1 MKQAAPSPGGR
12 AGCFFVRAALVLTC
26 SAFVAV
32 GTARAATK
40 PTRAAAKETRA
51 AAKET
56 VKPPQ
61 VKLEF
66 EKYTLPNGLEVI
78 LHEDHQLPIVG
89 VNIWYHAGPANEKA
103 GQTGFAHLFEHLMFQ
118 SSGHVPEDSYFKFL
132 EGAGA
137 SFVNGS
143 TDFDRTNY
151 LEDIPSNQL
160 ELALWLES
168 DRMGFLLDRL
178 DAASFA
184 NQQDV
189 VRNERR
195 QSVENAPYGLVEEE
209 LFHQL
214 FPKNHPYYASVIG
227 SHEDIQNAKVD
238 DIRDFFKRYYVP
250 NNATLVI
257 AGDIDKAKAK
267 ALVTKYF
274 ATIPRGQDVPAIEAT
289 TPPITQEHRAK
300 VTDKVELPRVF
311 MGWITSPIFKPGDAE
326 ADLTADILGGGKA
339 SRLYKALVYEKQIA
353 QDVNASQQSL
363 TLGSIFE
370 IVATAKPGHTAEE
383 LEAAIDGELQRLA
396 TEGPTPAELAASQT
410 STFSGIVSS
419 LERIGGFG
427 GVADRLNMYNQHTKD
442 PGYLNQDLA
451 RHAAVTTDGI
461 KKFVAEQLAKDHR
474 AIVYGIPGE
483 KVIPPAPPTPEAPA
497 KTEAKVESKEPWR
510 NTVPGAGPTAVVK
523 LPMAKRFQLQNGLT
537 VLLVESHRLPVVA
550 GTLVLRSG
558 SAQDPQDLPGL
569 AGFTASMLDEGTEK
583 RDALAIANELHKL
596 GASLNTGSSVD
607 GSTIACRSLKQTA
620 GATMSILSDV
630 ALHPAFPEKDI
641 ERVRDE
647 RVTSLLQQRDSPN
660 QTASRIMWSCLYG
673 PSHPYGHIS
682 LGTSEALKK
691 ITRDDMRKFYQAYF
705 TPQNS
710 ALVLVGDLNEV
721 EAKKLANEAL
731 GSWTGPPTETPR
743 PPTGTMISSRVI
755 IVDKPE
761 MPQTALRVVQL
772 GLMRSDPDFERFDLA
787 NTILGGLFS
796 SRINMNLRETH
807 GYTYGAFSALSENR
821 GQGPFLIGTSVRADV
836 TGASIDEILKEVKI
850 MTEKPVTDE
859 ELRMAKEST
868 VRTLPALFQTT
879 GSSAGTIATLYLYD
893 LPPDY
898 YQTLPGRIAGITPAD
913 VQAVSKKY
921 LAPDRMLVIAVGDR
935 GKIEPQ
941 ITKLKLGSVA
951 YRDLDGKEVAAAA
964 TN

>member
-1 MKQAAPSPGGR
+1 MKLAVPSPGGR
-12 AGCFFVRAALVLTC
+12 AVPALARVALVLAC
-26 SAFVAV
+26 SAFLFVS
-32 GTARAATK
+32 GSARAAVK
-40 PTRAAAKETRA
+40 EAA
-51 AAKET
+51 
-56 VKPPQ
+56 KPPQ

-78 LHEDHQLPIVG
+78 LHEDHQLPLVA
-89 VNIWYHAGPANEKA
+89 VNIWYHAGPANERA

-118 SSGHVPEDSYFKFL
+118 SSGHVPEDSYFKYL
-132 EGAGA
+132 EAAGS

-178 DAASFA
+178 TPASFA

-214 FPKNHPYYASVIG
+214 FPKTHPYYASVIG
-227 SHEDIQNAKVD
+227 SHEDIQNAKVG
-238 DIRDFFKRYYVP
+238 DIREFFKAYYIP

-257 AGDIDKAKAK
+257 AGDMDKAKTK

-274 ATIPRGQDVPAIEAT
+274 ASIPRGAEIPPVQVT
-289 TPPITQEHRAK
+289 TPPITQERRAK
-300 VTDKVELPRVF
+300 VNDEVELPRVF

-326 ADLTADILGGGKA
+326 ASLAADILAGGKA
-339 SRLYKALVYEKQIA
+339 SRLYKSLVYDKQIA
-353 QDVNASQQSL
+353 QDVNASLQSL
-363 TLGSIFE
+363 ALGSVFE
-370 IVATAKPGHTAEE
+370 IIATAKPGHTAEE
-383 LEAAIDGELQRLA
+383 IEAAIDAELQKFA
-396 TEGPTPAELAASQT
+396 AEGPTPTELAASQN
-410 STFSGIVSS
+410 STYSGIVMS

-427 GVADRLNMYNQHTKD
+427 GVADRINMYNQHTKD

-451 RHAAVTTDGI
+451 RYAAVTTDGI
-461 KKFVAEQLAKDHR
+461 KRFAAEQLTKDHR
-474 AIVYGIPGE
+474 AVVYGLPGT
-483 KVIPPAPPTPEAPA
+483 KVVPPAPPTPPAPSA
-497 KTEAKVESKEPWR
+497 TEAKVESKEAWR
-510 NTVPGAGPTAVVK
+510 NSVPGAGPAPVVK

-537 VLLVESHRLPVVA
+537 VLLVENHHLPIFA
-550 GTLVLRSG
+550 GTLVIRSG
-558 SAQDPQDLPGL
+558 SAQDPQDIPGL
-569 AGFTASMLDEGTEK
+569 AGYTSSMLDEGTQK
-583 RDALAIANELHKL
+583 RNALAIANELHSL

-607 GSTIACRSLKQTA
+607 GGTIGCRSLKQTA

-641 ERVRDE
+641 ERVRGD

-660 QTASRIMWSCLYG
+660 QTASRIMWNCLYG
-673 PSHPYGHIS
+673 PSHPYGHIT
-682 LGTSEALKK
+682 LGTAEGLKK
-691 ITRDDMRKFYQAYF
+691 ATRDDMARFYQAYY
-705 TPQNS
+705 TPQNA
-710 ALVLVGDLNEV
+710 ALVLVGDLNES
-721 EAKKLANEAL
+721 EAKRLASDAL
-731 GSWTGPPTETPR
+731 GSWTGPPTETAR
-743 PPTGTMISSRVI
+743 PPTGTMISSRVV
-755 IVDKPE
+755 IVDKPG

-796 SRINMNLRETH
+796 SRINLNLREAH

-836 TGASIDEILKEVKI
+836 TGASIDEILKEVRS
-850 MTEKPVTDE
+850 MLEKPVTDD

-868 VRTLPALFQTT
+868 IRTLPAQFQTT
-879 GSSAGTIATLYLYD
+879 GGTAGTIATLYLYD

-898 YQTLPGRIAGITPAD
+898 YQTFPGRIAGITAAD

-921 LAPDRMLVIAVGDR
+921 LAPERMLIIAVGDR
-935 GKIEPQ
+935 SKIEPQ
-941 ITKLKLGSVA
+941 ITKLKLGAVA
-951 YRDLDGKEVAAAA
+951 YKDLDGKEVTAAS

>member
-1 MKQAAPSPGGR
+1 MKQAVPFPGRR
-12 AGCFFVRAALVLTC
+12 AVPAYARVALVLAC
-26 SAFVAV
+26 SAFLFTGGV
-32 GTARAATK
+32 ARAAS
-40 PTRAAAKETRA
+40 KEGA
-51 AAKET
+51 
-56 VKPPQ
+56 KPPQ
-61 VKLEF
+61 VKLQF

-78 LHEDHQLPIVG
+78 LHEDHQLPLVA
-89 VNIWYHAGPANEKA
+89 VNLWYHTGPANERA

-118 SSGHVPEDSYFKFL
+118 SSGHVPEDSYFKYL
-132 EGAGA
+132 EAAG
-137 SFVNGS
+137 SSIVNGS

-151 LEDIPSNQL
+151 LEDVPSNQL

-209 LFHQL
+209 LYHQL
-214 FPKNHPYYASVIG
+214 FPKTHPYYASVIG

-238 DIRDFFKRYYVP
+238 DVREFFKSYYVP
-250 NNATLVI
+250 NNASLVI
-257 AGDIDKAKAK
+257 AGDIDRAKTK

-274 ATIPRGQDVPAIEAT
+274 ASIPRGAAVPPIEAT
-289 TPPITQEHRAK
+289 TPPITQERRAK
-300 VTDKVELPRVF
+300 VTDEVELPRVF
-311 MGWITSPIFKPGDAE
+311 LGWITPPIFKPGDAE
-326 ADLTADILGGGKA
+326 AGIAADILAGGKS
-339 SRLYKALVYEKQIA
+339 SRLYKTLVYEKQIA
-353 QDVNASQQSL
+353 QDVNASMQSL
-363 TLGSIFE
+363 TLGSILE

-383 LEAAIDGELQRLA
+383 LEAAIDAEIQKFA
-396 TEGPTPAELAASQT
+396 AEGPTPAELAASQN
-410 STFSGIVSS
+410 STYSGIVSS
-419 LERIGGFG
+419 LERVGGFG
-427 GVADRLNMYNQHTKD
+427 GVADRMNMYNQHVRD

-451 RHAAVTTDGI
+451 RYASVTTEGV
-461 KKFVAEQLAKDHR
+461 KKFAAEQLAKDR
-474 AIVYGIPGE
+474 RVVVYGLPGT
-483 KVIPPAPPTPEAPA
+483 KVVPPAPPTPTAPP
-497 KTEAKVESKEPWR
+497 KTEAKAESKEAWR
-510 NTVPGAGPTAVVK
+510 NTVPGAGPTPVVK
-523 LPMAKRFQLQNGLT
+523 LPMAKRFRLPNGLT
-537 VLLVESHRLPVVA
+537 VLVVENHRLPIVA
-550 GTLVLRSG
+550 STLVLRSG

-569 AGFTASMLDEGTEK
+569 SGYTASMLDEGTQK
-583 RDALAIANELHKL
+583 RDALAIANELHSL

-607 GSTIACRSLKQTA
+607 GSTIACRSLKQTI
-620 GATMSILSDV
+620 GPTMSILSDV

-647 RVTSLLQQRDSPN
+647 RVTALLQQRDSPN
-660 QTASRIMWSCLYG
+660 QTASRIMWNCLYG

-682 LGTSEALKK
+682 LGTAEGLKK
-691 ITRDDMRKFYQAYF
+691 ATRDDMLKFYQAYF
-705 TPQNS
+705 TPQNA
-710 ALVLVGDLNEV
+710 ALVLVGDLNES
-721 EAKKLANEAL
+721 EAKKLATDAL

-743 PPTGTMISSRVI
+743 PPMGTMISSRVVL
-755 IVDKPE
+755 VDKPG

-836 TGASIDEILKEVKI
+836 TGASIDEILKEVRI
-850 MTEKPVTDE
+850 MTEKPVTED

-868 VRTLPALFQTT
+868 IRTLPAQFQTT
-879 GSSAGTIATLYLYD
+879 GGTAGTIATLYLYD

-898 YQTLPGRIAGITPAD
+898 YQTLPGRITGFTAPD
-913 VQAVSKKY
+913 VQSVSKKY
-921 LAPDRMLVIAVGDR
+921 LVPDRMLVIAVGDR
-935 GKIEPQ
+935 SKIEPQ
-941 ITKLKLGSVA
+941 IMKLNLGAVA
-951 YRDLDGKEVAAAA
+951 YKDLDGKEVTASS

>member
-26 SAFVAV
+26 SAFAAV
-32 GTARAATK
+32 GTARAAGKETK
-40 PTRAAAKETRA
+40 GAAKEARA

-89 VNIWYHAGPANEKA
+89 VNIWYHTGPANEKA
-103 GQTGFAHLFEHLMFQ
+103 SQTGFAHLFEHLMFQ
-118 SSGHVPEDSYFKFL
+118 SSGHVPEDSYFKYL
-132 EGAGA
+132 EAAGA

-250 NNATLVI
+250 NNATLVL

-289 TPPITQEHRAK
+289 TPPITQERRAK

-326 ADLTADILGGGKA
+326 ANLTADILGGGKA

-353 QDVNASQQSL
+353 QDVTASQQSL
-363 TLGSIFE
+363 TLGSVFE

-410 STFSGIVSS
+410 STVSGIVSS

-451 RHAAVTTDGI
+451 RHAAVTPDGI
-461 KKFVAEQLAKDHR
+461 KRFAAEQLAKDHR
-474 AIVYGIPGE
+474 AIVYAIPGE

-607 GSTIACRSLKQTA
+607 GSTVAC
-620 GATMSILSDV
+620 
-630 ALHPAFPEKDI
+630 
-641 ERVRDE
+641 
-647 RVTSLLQQRDSPN
+647 
-660 QTASRIMWSCLYG
+660 
-673 PSHPYGHIS
+673 
-682 LGTSEALKK
+682 
-691 ITRDDMRKFYQAYF
+691 
-705 TPQNS
+705 
-710 ALVLVGDLNEV
+710 
-721 EAKKLANEAL
+721 
-731 GSWTGPPTETPR
+731 
-743 PPTGTMISSRVI
+743 
-755 IVDKPE
+755 
-761 MPQTALRVVQL
+761 
-772 GLMRSDPDFERFDLA
+772 
-787 NTILGGLFS
+787 
-796 SRINMNLRETH
+796 
-807 GYTYGAFSALSENR
+807 
-821 GQGPFLIGTSVRADV
+821 
-836 TGASIDEILKEVKI
+836 
-850 MTEKPVTDE
+850 
-859 ELRMAKEST
+859 
-868 VRTLPALFQTT
+868 
-879 GSSAGTIATLYLYD
+879 
-893 LPPDY
+893 
-898 YQTLPGRIAGITPAD
+898 
-913 VQAVSKKY
+913 
-921 LAPDRMLVIAVGDR
+921 
-935 GKIEPQ
+935 
-941 ITKLKLGSVA
+941 
-951 YRDLDGKEVAAAA
+951 
-964 TN
+964 